1 VNQNLLPIID
11 AFAGVKVLVIGDAIL
26 DVYLYGSTS
35 RLCREAPA
43 PIVDLAYAVEAAG
56 GAANTAANVRSL
68 GGSARLVGSVGDDFE
83 GDRLRNALHRSNIDC
98 TDLVTV
104 HGRRT
109 LRKARVIAGGQVLM
123 RLDEGD
129 TYPLSGDG
137 LPDLLGRL
145 EKAVAWC
152 DVLIVSDYGYGV
164 IGREVLDRLGELL
177 KGTPRP
183 LVVDGKDLMR
193 YRELRP
199 FAIKPNYQEVMR
211 LLDTSGIDI
220 SHRVDAVTELGE
232 RVLDLT
238 GAQIAAMTLDR
249 EGAVILERGRP
260 PYRTYAHP
268 VTDSRAA
275 GAGDTFAA
283 ALALAFAAGADTPGA
298 AEIASAAADVVVHK
312 DDTAVCR
319 AAELQVELT
328 AGDKVVVRASDL
340 RLQAERWHQL
350 GKRVV
355 FTNGCFD
362 IIHRGHITYLNEAKR
377 LGDVL
382 VVGVNSDDSV
392 RRLKGHERPINCL
405 EDRVQVLAALS
416 SIDCIVPFEEDTP
429 IRLIDEVRPDVFVK
443 GGDYTRDNLVEA
455 SVVEEQG
462 GRVAILP
469 YVEDHS
475 TTGIIGRIK
484 EAMHS

>member
-1 VNQNLLPIID
+1 
-11 AFAGVKVLVIGDAIL
+11 
-26 DVYLYGSTS
+26 
-35 RLCREAPA
+35 
-43 PIVDLAYAVEAAG
+43 
-56 GAANTAANVRSL
+56 
-68 GGSARLVGSVGDDFE
+68 
-83 GDRLRNALHRSNIDC
+83 
-98 TDLVTV
+98 
-104 HGRRT
+104 
-109 LRKARVIAGGQVLM
+109 
-123 RLDEGD
+123 
-129 TYPLSGDG
+129 
-137 LPDLLGRL
+137 
-145 EKAVAWC
+145 
-152 DVLIVSDYGYGV
+152 
-164 IGREVLDRLGELL
+164 
-177 KGTPRP
+177 
-183 LVVDGKDLMR
+183 
-193 YRELRP
+193 
-199 FAIKPNYQEVMR
+199 
-211 LLDTSGIDI
+211 
-220 SHRVDAVTELGE
+220 
-232 RVLDLT
+232 
-238 GAQIAAMTLDR
+238 
-249 EGAVILERGRP
+249 
-260 PYRTYAHP
+260 
-268 VTDSRAA
+268 
-275 GAGDTFAA
+275 
-283 ALALAFAAGADTPGA
+283 
-298 AEIASAAADVVVHK
+298 VHK

-429 IRLIDEVRPDVFVK
+429 IRLIDDVRPDVFVK